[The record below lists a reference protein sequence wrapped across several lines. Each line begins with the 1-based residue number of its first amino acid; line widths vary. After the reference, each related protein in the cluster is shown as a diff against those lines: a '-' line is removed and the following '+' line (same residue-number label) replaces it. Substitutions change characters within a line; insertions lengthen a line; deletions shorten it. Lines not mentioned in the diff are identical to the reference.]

1 MVLSFMKSIN
11 SNFKNN
17 KYSGFIKYVIAVA
30 GLHIV
35 GIGLLLTGIQRYP
48 QILGM
53 AVLSYTLGLSH
64 AFDADHITAIDNT
77 VRKLVQERENPKG
90 VGFLFSF
97 GHSTVVIIMAVL
109 TVCAV
114 KWTQN
119 ALPQLQKY
127 GGTISLAVSGVFLI
141 IIGLVNLFMWKDIF
155 KTFLSLRRGTYKEE
169 TITYENS
176 KGIVNRVTGIVYK
189 SISKGRHVYILGFL
203 FGLGF
208 DTATQVSLLA
218 TSATAASNDVPMS
231 VTLAFPILFT
241 AGMSLMDTADGF
253 FMCTAYEW
261 VFSTPLRKIY
271 YNLTITG
278 LSVIAAL
285 CIGVVEIIQIIT
297 PVLGIDSALI
307 SWINHLNFNT
317 AGYILVGLFIIVWG
331 ISYSGWK
338 FFNIGDK

>member
-1 MVLSFMKSIN
+1 MVSFMEIIKSN
-11 SNFKNN
+11 VVNKN
-17 KYSGFIKYVIAVA
+17 YYGFIRYVLAVA
-30 GLHIV
+30 ALHI
-35 GIGLLLTGIQRYP
+35 TGIALLMTGIHRYP

-53 AVLSYTLGLSH
+53 AILSYTLGLRH
-64 AFDADHITAIDNT
+64 AFDADHIAAIDNT
-77 VRKLVQERENPKG
+77 VRKLVQQRENPKG

-119 ALPQLQKY
+119 SLPQFQKY
-127 GGTISLAVSGVFLI
+127 GSNISLAVSGGFLI

-155 KTFLSLRRGTYKEE
+155 KTFLKLRRGTYDEE
-169 TITYENS
+169 TINYENS
-176 KGIVNRVTGIVYK
+176 KGIINRLTAMVYN
-189 SISKGRHVYILGFL
+189 SIGKGWHVYILGFM

-218 TSATAASNDVPMS
+218 TSATAASHAIPILA
-231 VTLAFPILFT
+231 TLSFPILFT

-261 VFSTPLRKIY
+261 VFSTPLRKVY

-285 CIGVVEIIQIIT
+285 FIGFIEMAQLLIPVFRLNNSFFTLIQ
-297 PVLGIDSALI
+297 
-307 SWINHLNFNT
+307 NLNFNT
-317 AGYILVGLFIIVWG
+317 AGYILVGLFIVVWG
-331 ISYSGWK
+331 ISYAGWK
-338 FFNIGDK
+338 IFDIGNN